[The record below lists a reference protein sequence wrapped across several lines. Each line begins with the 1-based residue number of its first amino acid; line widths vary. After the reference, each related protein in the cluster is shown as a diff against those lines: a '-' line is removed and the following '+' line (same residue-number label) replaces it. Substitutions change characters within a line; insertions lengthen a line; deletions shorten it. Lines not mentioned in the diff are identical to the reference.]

1 MARSARSLWTAKLL
15 GGALPAA
22 GKSSK
27 AKTRAASEATKP
39 VTRGIRAIILGID
52 PSLRGTG
59 LAVIDTRSEPPRLLA
74 SRTVKLGPKL
84 AAYECLGRIA
94 DAVEELAKAHGV
106 KEASIEETIFVQNF
120 RTAQAMGASRGAALS
135 VLARLG
141 VRVSEY
147 APKRIKM
154 AVTGHGSS
162 KKEQV
167 GRMIKSVLGLTDE
180 LPLDESDAAAAAL
193 CHAYTGKA

>member
-22 GKSSK
+22 GKYSK
-27 AKTRAASEATKP
+27 AKTRASSEATKP

-94 DAVEELAKAHGV
+94 DAVEELAKAHGIN
-106 KEASIEETIFVQNF
+106 EASICLLYT
-120 RTAQAMGASRGAALS
+120 
-135 VLARLG
+135 
-141 VRVSEY
+141 
-147 APKRIKM
+147 
-154 AVTGHGSS
+154 
-162 KKEQV
+162 
-167 GRMIKSVLGLTDE
+167 
-180 LPLDESDAAAAAL
+180 SDAADEGLGRVDRRIRLQQSKPQTPADQLDAAGCPVA
-193 CHAYTGKA
+193 ANVE